1 MKIMKNKILYHSI
14 GSVILSNAKNLD
26 TCTADAN
33 RSFAPLRMTRM
44 GAWMTMT
51 MAALALAFTACSE
64 EDIMQP
70 ANGQSGSLHISSV
83 IIDGQQVA
91 RSRVVAEND
100 STYPIN
106 ELPVNHSI
114 TDFSVG
120 DEMELYYSFEPV
132 SWEEADDCAAKARFD
147 GSSWTLSGTEIMP
160 ATEESTF
167 VIKPGNGEKWEDV
180 KMYASVAPGG
190 EECSIATQEESGNTT
205 PQYVLGDIDENVVR
219 QVTDRLYAFTN
230 DGSIT
235 VDTDLKSPTLG
246 AVTIQFK
253 HQDALLR
260 LPKSAVSIEK
270 QKTYIEGGKEYSV
283 TDLATLWAVVAYD
296 NHKYYY
302 PLTEVGDNLQSII
315 NLSMMDQL
323 VGFKAVVYATEVGSD
338 TPEQSTTET
347 VVSTFTID
355 LPFKVGGSASTG
367 IDLEENTQYPLT
379 LSISPN
385 QAEVN
390 LASAG
395 KPGWGNEDQLSNAEN
410 EKDLEYIATSKTF
423 IVKTAAGLLHLN
435 EWMTGTKSTSDF
447 KAKCFAGN
455 RNITAAEGSADALA
469 MNITFM
475 ADITLVAPAT
485 TGGSNWKAIG
495 TDANPYTGTIEGN
508 GKTLGGMVINA
519 GSEYYQGFVGCLG
532 TNGQIKNLTFADAQV
547 TSNEGCN
554 VGIVAGYNDT
564 GIVENCHTIGTSSVK
579 ATYGVGGIVG
589 YNVGTI
595 TNCTNAAQVEA
606 TGEYSSVGGI
616 TSFNGNIV
624 SVCINSG
631 LVRGRDGVGGIVGAQ
646 FGGKVIACGNTG
658 SVSGSTLVGGIVG
671 LNESGSNAIASWT
684 KDFEEIEEKDEAGVT
699 PNLEN
704 GVGQDEGNITA
715 CYSVADAPALNRL
728 LDNMNVTLWTYYNE
742 KNATTGFFWKETTSW
757 PTTVQQTVS
766 SENPF
771 VPNLGY
777 HSNTFKVGNAKGLVL
792 LDKWMNNGITTND
805 FKAYGFEGANDITAE
820 AGSADALAM
829 NITFMADITLDAP
842 ATTDG
847 SNWTPIG
854 TYTNRYTGTIYG
866 NGKILGGMVINAT
879 EYSQGFVG
887 CLGTN
892 GQIKNLT
899 FANAQVVISNEFENA
914 GIVAGYNFGKVEN
927 CHTISTSSVK
937 GFSYVGGIVGLN
949 LGTITNST
957 NAAQVLATN
966 ERVGGITGDNR
977 NVVSFCINSGS
988 VSGSTHVGGIV
999 GHQFKG
1005 EKVIACGNTGSV
1017 SGSIRVGGI
1026 VGSNNENS
1034 NAIASWTITTA
1045 EMDKSGTTP
1054 GTKDGV
1060 GQNYDGN
1067 IPACFSV
1074 ADEAALNSKLD
1085 KMNEALWQYYKDN
1098 SASTGLFWKETTG
1111 NWPTTVQQEV
1121 SGNSNPYFLDLK
1133 YIPPTTELRGTFEV
1147 GNAKGLMLL
1156 NKWMAY
1162 KIYTNKFKETGF
1174 VGSNDLLNTAE
1185 PMAVNIKLMN
1195 NITLP
1200 EVGEGESNW
1209 EPLIK
1214 NGYNGY
1220 QAVFDGNN
1228 KTISNLTI
1236 SKPGTDN
1243 VGLIGILQGGSVRH
1257 LTLEN
1262 VKISGSSTVGGIA
1275 GEMNGRGSIENCT
1288 VSGEITSEGTTG
1300 GIVARVTTYNG
1311 IVTGC
1316 VNHANIN
1323 VTISSSTA
1331 YSVGGIV
1338 GNIEGVCLSS
1348 GNTGNI
1354 TVTSTYNDFNV
1365 GGIVGKAMNYSSAY
1379 QCYVYGCWS
1388 INTVERGYDYSSSS
1402 YVEATAK
1409 DGLGS
1414 HNSGVDVKGCYTVDG
1429 PTSITNSQIDAMNE
1443 SVSNH
1448 LINFYAYNTY
1458 YWVKNNGG
1466 WPTLTTTAPESPAQ
1480 GN

>member
-91 RSRVVAEND
+91 RSRVVAENGG
-100 STYPIN
+100 TYNIN
-106 ELPVNHSI
+106 GLPVNHSI
-114 TDFSVG
+114 TGFSEG
-120 DEMELYYSFEPV
+120 DEIQLSYSFEPV

-147 GSSWTLSGTEIMP
+147 GSSWTI
-160 ATEESTF
+160 ADDEEYNGDD
-167 VIKPGNGEKWEDV
+167 VINPDFDYEEKWEDV

-219 QVTDRLYAFTN
+219 QVKDRLYASTE

-246 AVTIQFK
+246 AVTIRFK

-260 LPKSAVSIEK
+260 LPKSDVSIEK

-283 TDLATLWAVVAYD
+283 TDLATLWAVVAYN

-315 NLSMMDQL
+315 DLTTMDQL
-323 VGFKAVVYATEVGSD
+323 VGFKAVLYATEVAAENTPMVSSTGSE
-338 TPEQSTTET
+338 PSTI
-347 VVSTFTID
+347 TID

-367 IDLEENTQYPLT
+367 IVLEENTQYPLT

-395 KPGWGNEDQLSNAEN
+395 KPGWGTTEEELSNAEN

-435 EWMTGTKSTSDF
+435 EWMTGTKTTSEF
-447 KAKCFAGN
+447 KAKGFAGN
-455 RNITAAEGSADALA
+455 RNITVAEGSAEALA

-475 ADITLVAPAT
+475 ADITLNAPAEDM
-485 TGGSNWKAIG
+485 SNWTAIG
-495 TDANPYTGTIEGN
+495 TAANPYTGTIDGN
-508 GKTLGGMVINA
+508 GKTLDGMVINTVR
-519 GSEYYQGFVGCLG
+519 GDNQGFVGRLG
-532 TNGQIKNLTFADAQV
+532 TNGQIKNLTFANAQV
-547 TSNEGCN
+547 TSNDGN
-554 VGIVAGYNDT
+554 NAGIVAGINT
-564 GIVENCHTIGTSSVK
+564 GKVENCHTIGISSVK
-579 ATYGVGGIVG
+579 ASCAPYFADGIFVGGIVG

-606 TGEYSSVGGI
+606 TDSDSKVGGI
-616 TSFNGNIV
+616 TGFNGNVV
-624 SVCINSG
+624 SV
-631 LVRGRDGVGGIVGAQ
+631 
-646 FGGKVIACGNTG
+646 CGNTG

-671 LNESGSNAIASWT
+671 LNNNNSNAIASWT
-684 KDFEEIEEKDEAGVT
+684 KDFEEKDEAGET
-699 PNLEN
+699 PDLEN
-704 GVGQDEGNITA
+704 GVGQDQGTIDA
-715 CYSVADAPALNRL
+715 CYSVADEAALNRL

-742 KNATTGFFWKETTSW
+742 KNATTGFFWKETNSW
-757 PTTVQQTVS
+757 PTFVQQTVS

-771 VPNLGY
+771 VPNLVY

-820 AGSADALAM
+820 AGSPEALAM

-842 ATTDG
+842 DEDM
-847 SNWTPIG
+847 SNWTAIG
-854 TYTNRYTGTIYG
+854 TEANPYTGTFDGCNHTIT
-866 NGKILGGMVINAT
+866 GMVINAT
-879 EYSQGFVG
+879 TGGQGFVG
-887 CLGTN
+887 YLGEG

-899 FANAQVVISNEFENA
+899 FEDAQVASTDRWV
-914 GIVAGYNFGKVEN
+914 GIVAGFIDGASVEN
-927 CHTISTSSVK
+927 CYTAEGSSISGVQYVSGIVGGATNNSTIAGCINAATVQSTGGDTGGVVGRNTCNSIVILCGNTGEVYATGCS
-937 GFSYVGGIVGLN
+937 VGGIVGYY
-949 LGTITNST
+949 
-957 NAAQVLATN
+957 
-966 ERVGGITGDNR
+966 DN
-977 NVVSFCINSGS
+977 GS
-988 VSGSTHVGGIV
+988 
-999 GHQFKG
+999 Q
-1005 EKVIACGNTGSV
+1005 N
-1017 SGSIRVGGI
+1017 
-1026 VGSNNENS
+1026 
-1034 NAIASWTITTA
+1034 IASWTINTT
-1045 EMDKSGTTP
+1045 EI
-1054 GTKDGV
+1054 DGY
-1060 GQNYDGN
+1060 GAAAIENDGIGENNGN
-1067 IPACFSV
+1067 IIACFSV
-1074 ADEAALNSKLD
+1074 ADAAALNSEVD
-1085 KMNEALWQYYKDN
+1085 NMNTALWQYYKDN
-1098 SASTGLFWKETTG
+1098 SASTGFFWKESATG
-1111 NWPTTVQQEV
+1111 WPTVEEREV
-1121 SGNSNPYFLDLK
+1121 SGDSNPYFLDLK

-1195 NITLP
+1195 DITLP

-1209 EPLIK
+1209 EPIIK
-1214 NGYNGY
+1214 SEYYGYI
-1220 QAVFDGNN
+1220 AVFDGNN

-1236 SKPGTDN
+1236 SKPGTNN
-1243 VGLIGILQGGSVRH
+1243 VGLIGKLEAGSVRH

-1262 VKISGSSTVGGIA
+1262 VKISGRSTVGGIA
-1275 GEMNGRGSIENCT
+1275 GEMNGRGTIENCT
-1288 VSGEITSEGTTG
+1288 VSGEITSKGTTG
-1300 GIVARVTTYNG
+1300 GIVAKVTTNTG

-1354 TVTSTYNDFNV
+1354 TVTSTYNGFNV
-1365 GGIVGKAMNYSSAY
+1365 GGIVGNAENYSSAY
-1379 QCYVYGCWS
+1379 KCYVYGCWS

-1402 YVEATAK
+1402 YVEAADAEK

-1414 HNSGVDVKGCYTVDG
+1414 RNSEVDVKGCYTVNG

-1448 LINFYAYNTY
+1448 LINFYAYDTY
-1458 YWVKNNGG
+1458 YWILGTNGG
-1466 WPTLTTTAPESPAQ
+1466 WPTLTTTTPASPAQ

>member
-70 ANGQSGSLHISSV
+70 ANGQSGSLHITSV

-100 STYPIN
+100 GTYNIN

-114 TDFSVG
+114 TGFSVG

-132 SWEEADDCAAKARFD
+132 SWEDADECAAKARFD

-190 EECSIATQEESGNTT
+190 EESSIATQEESGNTT
-205 PQYVLGDIDENVVR
+205 PQYVLGDIDQEYVK
-219 QVTDRLYAFTN
+219 QVKDRLYAFTN

-283 TDLATLWAVVAYD
+283 TDLATLWAVVAYN

-315 NLSMMDQL
+315 DLTTMDQL
-323 VGFKAVVYATEVGSD
+323 VGFKAVLYATEVAAENTPMPRSTGSE
-338 TPEQSTTET
+338 PSTI
-347 VVSTFTID
+347 TID

-367 IDLEENTQYPLT
+367 IVLATNTQYPLT

-395 KPGWGNEDQLSNAEN
+395 KPGWGNEEEVSNAEN

-435 EWMTGTKSTSDF
+435 EWMTGTISTSEF
-447 KAKCFAGN
+447 KAKGFAGN
-455 RNITAAEGSADALA
+455 RNITAAEGSAEALA

-475 ADITLVAPAT
+475 ADITLVAPDENM
-485 TGGSNWKAIG
+485 SNWTAIG
-495 TDANPYTGTIEGN
+495 TAANPYTGTIDGN
-508 GKTLGGMVINA
+508 GKTLDGMVINTVR
-519 GSEYYQGFVGCLG
+519 GDNQGFVGRLG
-532 TNGQIKNLTFADAQV
+532 PNGQIKNLTFADAQV
-547 TSNEGCN
+547 TSNEGN
-554 VGIVAGYNDT
+554 NAGIVAGLNT
-564 GIVENCHTIGTSSVK
+564 GKVENCHTIGVSSVK
-579 ATYGVGGIVG
+579 ASCAPYFQDGIFVGGIVG
-589 YNVGTI
+589 YNGGTI

-606 TGEYSSVGGI
+606 TDGDSKVGGI
-616 TSFNGNIV
+616 TGFNGNVV
-624 SVCINSG
+624 SV
-631 LVRGRDGVGGIVGAQ
+631 
-646 FGGKVIACGNTG
+646 CGNTG

-671 LNESGSNAIASWT
+671 LNYSNVIASWT
-684 KDFEEIEEKDEAGVT
+684 ITTAEKDQSGAT
-699 PNLEN
+699 PGTND
-704 GVGQDEGNITA
+704 GVGQNVNGTIPA

-757 PTTVQQTVS
+757 PTFVQQTVS

-771 VPNLGY
+771 VPNLVY

-792 LDKWMNNGITTND
+792 LDKWMNNGITTDD
-805 FKAYGFEGANDITAE
+805 FKAYGFEGANEITAE
-820 AGSADALAM
+820 AGSTEALAM

-854 TYTNRYTGTIYG
+854 SEANPYTGTFDGCNHTIT
-866 NGKILGGMVINAT
+866 GMVINAT
-879 EYSQGFVG
+879 TGGQGFVG
-887 CLGTN
+887 YLGEG

-899 FANAQVVISNEFENA
+899 LAGAEVTSTESWV
-914 GIVAGYNFGKVEN
+914 GIVAGKINGASVEN
-927 CHTISTSSVK
+927 CYTAEGSSIS
-937 GFSYVGGIVGLN
+937 GAQYVGGIVGGATN
-949 LGTITNST
+949 NST
-957 NAAQVLATN
+957 IAGCINAATVQSTYGDTGGVVGNTDNSIVILCGNTGEVSAT
-966 ERVGGITGDNR
+966 
-977 NVVSFCINSGS
+977 SSS
-988 VSGSTHVGGIV
+988 VGGIV
-999 GHQFKG
+999 GYYEG
-1005 EKVIACGNTGSV
+1005 ESAKN
-1017 SGSIRVGGI
+1017 
-1026 VGSNNENS
+1026 
-1034 NAIASWTITTA
+1034 IASWTINTT
-1045 EMDKSGTTP
+1045 EI
-1054 GTKDGV
+1054 DGY
-1060 GQNYDGN
+1060 GDAASEYDGIGENNDN
-1067 IPACFSV
+1067 IIACFSV
-1074 ADEAALNSKLD
+1074 ADAAALNSEVD
-1085 KMNEALWQYYKDN
+1085 NMNTALWDYYDTN
-1098 SASTGLFWKETTG
+1098 SITIGFFWKESATG
-1111 NWPTTVQQEV
+1111 WPTVEEREV
-1121 SGNSNPYFLDLK
+1121 SGDSNPYFLDLK
-1133 YIPPTTELRGTFEV
+1133 YIPPTTGLYGTFEV

-1174 VGSNDLLNTAE
+1174 VGSNDLKNTAE

-1195 NITLP
+1195 DITLP

-1209 EPLIK
+1209 EPIIK
-1214 NGYNGY
+1214 SQNNGYL
-1220 QAVFDGNN
+1220 AVFDGNN

-1262 VKISGSSTVGGIA
+1262 VKISGRSTVGGIA

-1288 VSGEITSEGTTG
+1288 VSGEITSKGTTG

-1338 GNIEGVCLSS
+1338 GSIGGVCLSS

-1354 TVTSTYNDFNV
+1354 TVTSTYNGFNV
-1365 GGIVGKAMNYSSAY
+1365 GGIVGNAESNNSSFK
-1379 QCYVYGCWS
+1379 CYVYGCWS
-1388 INTVERGYDYSSSS
+1388 INTVERGYDYSSKSF
-1402 YVEATAK
+1402 VEAATK

-1414 HNSGVDVKGCYTVDG
+1414 YNSDKVVVKECYTVNG
-1429 PTSITNSQIDAMNE
+1429 PTSITDDLIDDMNG

-1466 WPTLTTTAPESPAQ
+1466 WPTLSTTAPESPAQ